1 MSKRLPVVQRKSGI
15 VSEVPHQRFFG
26 GIGGR
31 KLWKE
36 GQPGAYLQV
45 SVQYC
50 TEESGTT
57 DLHIDKLQELINT

>member
-1 MSKRLPVVQRKSGI
+1 MAIALLAFSRYVC
-15 VSEVPHQRFFG
+15 VSET
-26 GIGGR
+26 R
-31 KLWKE
+31 KVSDIE
-36 GQPGAYLQV
+36 SVVDTYEYLQV